1 MKLRVDSHIE
11 FTSYHALKALNHCMI
26 RSLIGWNG
34 RDRPSSF
41 HIGRW
46 RPTGPKKLSWMK
58 SLHKFLHGILYIMFH
73 NMLEFASC
81 TFPRGRSNAN
91 FSKHVNEWLVD
102 ERWGPSQLHGHDPCL
117 ICVKW
122 PLLWWVPHLQ
132 SILLINNYIMTILA
146 FYNNDIWWI
155 QRHSFRKAQMI
166 PR

>member
-26 RSLIGWNG
+26 RSLIGWKG
-34 RDRPSSF
+34 RDRLSSF

-73 NMLEFASC
+73 DMLEFASC
-81 TFPRGRSNAN
+81 TFPRGRPNAN
-91 FSKHVNEWLVD
+91 FSK
-102 ERWGPSQLHGHDPCL
+102 PCQWMSCGWEMRAL
-117 ICVKW
+117 TITWSW
-122 PLLWWVPHLQ
+122 PLSMCEVTLVVMGPHLQ

-155 QRHSFRKAQMI
+155 QRHSFRKAHMI